1 MSWHRVIIK
10 HSDEAHLLAQ
20 GLMIPFMQHYKE
32 AGRPEEVSVY
42 MHRDDF
48 GNRIYYFSSHASS
61 LAKDLLHTF
70 QLIIPNCQM
79 SPKFLKLLKKGYENA
94 SQGSLAHPPLASIC
108 A

>member
-1 MSWHRVIIK
+1 VLPKLLQSLR
-10 HSDEAHLLAQ
+10 SHLDDIVA
-20 GLMIPFMQHYKE
+20 PFEQAE
-32 AGRPEEVSVY
+32 S
-42 MHRDDF
+42 MH
-48 GNRIYYFSSHASS
+48 AA
-61 LAKDLLHTF
+61 LLDLLP